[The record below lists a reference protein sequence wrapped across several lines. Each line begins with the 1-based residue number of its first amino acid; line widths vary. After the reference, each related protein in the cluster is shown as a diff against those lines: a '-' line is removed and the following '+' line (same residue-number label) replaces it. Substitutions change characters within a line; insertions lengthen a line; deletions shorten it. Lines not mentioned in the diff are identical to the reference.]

1 MLHVGQEVV
10 FVDELGCAKV
20 TAILSKD
27 FVQIEDE
34 YGFLRTYPTKLLAPK
49 HHATKQLAE
58 LPKLPLEKTVIA
70 SKKILTKNLAHE
82 GIVDLHIEN
91 LVSSTL
97 GWTNREIVEYQLNH
111 LKNRIKYFMQK
122 RMKKVH
128 IIHGVGEQVLRQE
141 VHIYLRSFPNCEV
154 RDAVYTRNGF
164 GATDFFIRYKGL

>member
-1 MLHVGQEVV
+1 MFHVGQEVV
-10 FVDELGCAKV
+10 FLDELGCAKV
-20 TAILSKD
+20 TANLSKD

-34 YGFLRTYPTKLLAPK
+34 HGFLRTYPTKLLAPK
-49 HHATKQLAE
+49 HPATEQLGE
-58 LPKLPLEKTVIA
+58 LTKLPFEKTVK
-70 SKKILTKNLAHE
+70 SPKKIWTKNEVHE

-97 GWTNREIVEYQLNH
+97 GWTNKEIVDYQLNH
-111 LKNRIKYFMQK
+111 LKMRIKYFMQK

-164 GATDFFIRYKGL
+164 GATDFLIRYKGL